1 MPDGRALPQAE
12 HLAETPDPYGAY
24 PRLDPEQ
31 IEALEARGT
40 RRRTAAGEVIFR
52 AGDTSYDFVVVLEGL
67 VAIVEHDHGAERVI
81 AAHGAGRF
89 LGELNLLTGETVF
102 VSAIVREPGEILVVP
117 AERLRELVTKDPVF
131 GDLILRAF
139 IVRRS
144 ILIGLHTGLRI
155 VGSRHS
161 PDTRRLREFAARNR
175 LPHSWIDLEEYPAA
189 ETLLCELGV
198 VAAETPVVIWCGE
211 TVLRNPTNA
220 ELARLVG
227 LPVASAREAGC
238 DLVIV
243 GMGPAG
249 LAAAVYAASEGLG
262 TIVVDAVAAGG
273 QAGTSSRIENY
284 LGFPSGI
291 SGAELAE
298 RAALQAA
305 KFGARAR
312 LALRA
317 TALSHRDGQY
327 ITHLEGAGQIRSQC
341 VVIATG
347 ARYRRLDIPR
357 LEEFEGTSVF
367 YAATEIEAQSCRNDP
382 VAVVGG
388 GNSAGQATVF
398 LSSHVPE
405 VHLLIRGG
413 DLGAD
418 MSRYLVDRIQRLPN
432 VHVSCFT
439 EVTEV
444 IGEERFAGLVVVNS
458 ETGGRQELAARALFV
473 FIGAMPHTDWLG
485 GVLDLDD
492 RGFILTGRDV
502 AREVSVIAPAQPVH
516 DPLLLE
522 TSQPGVFAA
531 GDVRSGSIK
540 RVASAVGEGSMV
552 IRFVWE
558 HLAGIHELEHR
569 TASTRPGEERREGAE
584 QRPPASAS
592 STAV

>member
-1 MPDGRALPQAE
+1 
-12 HLAETPDPYGAY
+12 
-24 PRLDPEQ
+24 
-31 IEALEARGT
+31 
-40 RRRTAAGEVIFR
+40 
-52 AGDTSYDFVVVLEGL
+52 
-67 VAIVEHDHGAERVI
+67 
-81 AAHGAGRF
+81 
-89 LGELNLLTGETVF
+89 
-102 VSAIVREPGEILVVP
+102 
-117 AERLRELVTKDPVF
+117 
-131 GDLILRAF
+131 
-139 IVRRS
+139 
-144 ILIGLHTGLRI
+144 
-155 VGSRHS
+155 
-161 PDTRRLREFAARNR
+161 
-175 LPHSWIDLEEYPAA
+175 
-189 ETLLCELGV
+189 
-198 VAAETPVVIWCGE
+198 
-211 TVLRNPTNA
+211 VLRNPTNA

-227 LPVASAREAGC
+227 LAVASAREAAC
-238 DLVIV
+238 DLLIV

-305 KFGARAR
+305 KFGARQR
-312 LALRA
+312 LAQRA

-327 ITHLEGAGQIRSQC
+327 ITQLDGGGEIRSRS

-347 ARYRRLDIPR
+347 ARYRTLDVAR

-418 MSRYLVDRIQRLPN
+418 MSRYLVDRIQRLEN
-432 VHVSCFT
+432 VHVALHT

-444 IGEERFAGLVVVNS
+444 IGEERLEGLVVANS
-458 ETGGRQELAARALFV
+458 ETGERQSLPARALFV
-473 FIGAMPHTDWLG
+473 FIGASPHTDWLRD
-485 GVLDLDD
+485 VLDLDD
-492 RGFILTGRDV
+492 RGFILTGRDLPRDV
-502 AREVSVIAPAQPVH
+502 PVIAPAQPAH
-516 DPLLLE
+516 DPLMLE
-522 TSQPGVFAA
+522 TSRPGVFAA

-540 RVASAVGEGSMV
+540 RVASAVGEGSMA

-558 HLAGIHELEHR
+558 HLAGIHELEQR
-569 TASTRPGEERREGAE
+569 TASNRPGAERREGAE
-584 QRPPASAS
+584 ERRREGAEERPTASAS